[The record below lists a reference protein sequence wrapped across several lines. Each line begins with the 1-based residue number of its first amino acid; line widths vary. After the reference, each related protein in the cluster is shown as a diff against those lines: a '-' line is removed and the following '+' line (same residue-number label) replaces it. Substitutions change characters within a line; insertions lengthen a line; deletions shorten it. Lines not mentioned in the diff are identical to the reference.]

1 MNYTSSNI
9 FSAAESA
16 KRIAPDVAAQAASKA
31 ASKLTQSPLVAQLTV
46 RAIESAL
53 EKTHVALPSSN
64 DRAAILE
71 LRKEAV
77 IEATSTVEAKAL
89 SSERGTAVNHQA
101 LDQLKNRIAA
111 GSFSIDYRTLASSLI
126 KH

>member
-53 EKTHVALPSSN
+53 EKTHVALPGSN

-71 LRKEAV
+71 LRKDAV
-77 IEATSTVEAKAL
+77 LETK
-89 SSERGTAVNHQA
+89 SSIDAMSASASGNRIGDQRA
-101 LDQLKNRIAA
+101 LDQLKDRIATGNFA
-111 GSFSIDYRTLASSLI
+111 IDYRSIAASLI

>member
-46 RAIESAL
+46 RAIETAL
-53 EKTHVALPSSN
+53 EKTHVALPGSN

-77 IEATSTVEAKAL
+77 LEIKSTSEARHVSREQIGIEEQ
-89 SSERGTAVNHQA
+89 RA
-101 LDQLKNRIAA
+101 LDQLKDRIAT
-111 GSFSIDYRTLASSLI
+111 GSFSIDYRSLASSLI

>member
-9 FSAAESA
+9 FSAADSA

-53 EKTHVALPSSN
+53 EKTHVALPGNN
-64 DRAAILE
+64 DKAAILE

-77 IEATSTVEAKAL
+77 LETK
-89 SSERGTAVNHQA
+89 SSADARLASASGSRIADQRA
-101 LDQLKNRIAA
+101 LDQLKDRIAT
-111 GSFSIDYRTLASSLI
+111 GNFSIDDRAIATSLI

>member
-16 KRIAPDVAAQAASKA
+16 KRIVPDVAAQAASKA

-53 EKTHVALPSSN
+53 EKTHVALPGSN

-71 LRKEAV
+71 LRKDAV
-77 IEATSTVEAKAL
+77 LETKSSIDAMSASASGNRIGDQRAL
-89 SSERGTAVNHQA
+89 V
-101 LDQLKNRIAA
+101 QLKDRIATGIFA
-111 GSFSIDYRTLASSLI
+111 IDYRSIAASLI

>member
-46 RAIESAL
+46 RAIETAL
-53 EKTHVALPSSN
+53 EKTHVALPGSN

-71 LRKEAV
+71 LRKEAALEIKSTSEARQV
-77 IEATSTVEAKAL
+77 SREQIGIEEQ
-89 SSERGTAVNHQA
+89 RA
-101 LDQLKNRIAA
+101 LDQLKDRIAT
-111 GSFSIDYRTLASSLI
+111 GSFSIDYRSLASSLI

>member
-16 KRIAPDVAAQAASKA
+16 KRIVPDVAAQAASKA

-53 EKTHVALPSSN
+53 EKTHVALPGSN

-71 LRKEAV
+71 LRKDAV
-77 IEATSTVEAKAL
+77 LETK
-89 SSERGTAVNHQA
+89 SSIDASASASGNRIGDQRA
-101 LDQLKNRIAA
+101 LDQLKDRIATGNFA
-111 GSFSIDYRTLASSLI
+111 IDYRSIAASLI

>member
-46 RAIESAL
+46 RAIESA
-53 EKTHVALPSSN
+53 
-64 DRAAILE
+64 
-71 LRKEAV
+71 
-77 IEATSTVEAKAL
+77 
-89 SSERGTAVNHQA
+89 
-101 LDQLKNRIAA
+101 
-111 GSFSIDYRTLASSLI
+111 
-126 KH
+126 

>member
-53 EKTHVALPSSN
+53 EKTHVALPGSN

-71 LRKEAV
+71 LRNEAV
-77 IEATSTVEAKAL
+77 IEAKASVDAKSL
-89 SSERGTAVNHQA
+89 SSERGTAASQQA
-101 LDQLKNRIAA
+101 LDQLKDRIAA
-111 GSFSIDYRTLASSLI
+111 GSFSIDYHSLASSLI

>member
-9 FSAAESA
+9 FSAAESV

-46 RAIESAL
+46 RAIETAL
-53 EKTHVALPSSN
+53 EKTPVALPGSN

-71 LRKEAV
+71 LRKEAALEIKSTSEARHV
-77 IEATSTVEAKAL
+77 SREQIGIEEQ
-89 SSERGTAVNHQA
+89 RA
-101 LDQLKNRIAA
+101 LDQLKDRIAT
-111 GSFSIDYRTLASSLI
+111 GSFSIDYRSLASSLI

>member
-16 KRIAPDVAAQAASKA
+16 KRIAPDVAAQAALKA

-46 RAIESAL
+46 RAIETAL
-53 EKTHVALPSSN
+53 EKTHVALPGSN

-71 LRKEAV
+71 LRKEAALEIKSTSEARHV
-77 IEATSTVEAKAL
+77 SREQIGIEEQ
-89 SSERGTAVNHQA
+89 RA
-101 LDQLKNRIAA
+101 LDQLKDRIAT
-111 GSFSIDYRTLASSLI
+111 GSFSIDYRSLASSLI